1 MRGLVLSAPASVQA
15 PYGVPMATK
24 TQRIEMR
31 ADEEQERLI
40 AAAAEMSKVSVSAF
54 VLRAASAEATRV
66 LARAESVV
74 MPAEQFDALIASLD
88 TPDPAPRLR
97 AAAARAAGSV

>member
-1 MRGLVLSAPASVQA
+1 MPAV
-15 PYGVPMATK
+15 TK

-40 AAAAEMSKVSVSAF
+40 AAAAKVSKVSVSAF
-54 VLRAASAEATRV
+54 VPRAASAEASRV
-66 LARAESVV
+66 LARAESMV

-97 AAAARAAGSV
+97 AAAARAAGPV